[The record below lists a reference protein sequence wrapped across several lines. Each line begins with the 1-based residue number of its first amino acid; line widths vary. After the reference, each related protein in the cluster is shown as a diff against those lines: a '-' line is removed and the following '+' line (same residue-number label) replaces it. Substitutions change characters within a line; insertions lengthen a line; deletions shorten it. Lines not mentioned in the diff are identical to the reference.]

1 MKNANKNFKILISDD
16 EPYIVHVLAIKLSSA
31 GYEILTAS
39 DGEEA
44 LEICRTEKP
53 DMIITDYQMPHC
65 NGLQLCDMNARENG
79 YTIPAILITARE
91 YDIDEETAHTHGI
104 REILAKPFSP
114 NEVLQKV
121 ETLLEEYYPQ
131 NNNTSKSA

>member
-1 MKNANKNFKILISDD
+1 MENANRNFKILISDD
-16 EPYIVHVLAIKLSSA
+16 EPYIVHVLAIKLSSV

-44 LEICRTEKP
+44 LEICRAEKP

-79 YTIPAILITARE
+79 YKIPAILITARE
-91 YDIDEETAHTHGI
+91 YDIDEQTAHSHGI

-121 ETLLEEYYPQ
+121 ETLLAEFYPHG
-131 NNNTSKSA
+131 TRAIKSA